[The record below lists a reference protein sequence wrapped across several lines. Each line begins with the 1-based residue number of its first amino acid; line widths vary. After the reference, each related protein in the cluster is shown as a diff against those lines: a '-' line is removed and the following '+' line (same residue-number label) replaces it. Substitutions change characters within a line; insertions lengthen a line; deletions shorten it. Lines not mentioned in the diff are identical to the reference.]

1 MLLVDRNT
9 DYYYFIYFQL
19 SIVRFQLVYAY
30 ISQFDELLTVIMAA
44 RIARLSTYTDQSLYR
59 GLLNNEADVFEH
71 IYIENFPAVRQQVQ
85 RYGGSEDDA
94 KDIFQEGMIALW
106 NNIRSGAYQLR
117 EGVKMSTYLV
127 QICKLRWMDKMKK
140 ASHRYEVKQE
150 DYVEPE
156 AEADVLINWI
166 DQEEQQQF
174 QQQFAQLGE
183 RCQDLLKRFYFLK
196 ETMQEIAAALG
207 IGDATAK
214 NEKYRCMQ
222 RLKKI
227 VLTQA

>member
-1 MLLVDRNT
+1 MSLVNRNT
-9 DYYYFIYFQL
+9 DYCHFIHFQL
-19 SIVRFQLVYAY
+19 SIAHFQLVYAY
-30 ISQFDELLTVIMAA
+30 ISQFDNLLTVIMAA
-44 RIARLSTYTDQSLYR
+44 RTVRLANFTDEELYQ
-59 GLLNNEADVFEH
+59 GLLNNDAEMFERM
-71 IYIENFPAVRQQVQ
+71 YIENFPAVRQQVQ

-94 KDIFQEGMIALW
+94 KDIFQEGIIALW
-106 NNIRSGAYQLR
+106 NNIRSGSYQLR
-117 EGVKMSTYLV
+117 EGVKLSTYLV

-156 AEADVLINWI
+156 AEADVLVNWI

-196 ETMQEIAAALG
+196 ETMQEIAAALS

-227 VLTQA
+227 VLNQA